1 MAGHYTLCSI
11 RSHVR
16 SATRRRRRPSGR
28 GVRDLEA
35 TLPGFTPVLRLP
47 GHRSVPD
54 IARGAIRLVKRRQLP
69 PFSRYLRSPVGQI
82 RREYRRLFRL
92 SLRRWLLYHQSEV
105 VYDHCTWMGLTALKN
120 PLDAW
125 IYQEILH
132 EVRPDV
138 VVEIGS
144 AAGGGTLYLA
154 HLLDILGSGL
164 VVSVD
169 LDRTDFAAE
178 HERIITV
185 TGHSSAPETLAS
197 VGAHCAGKRVV
208 VIHDADH
215 RKDQVLDDLL
225 SYSALVSVGSY
236 LIVEDG
242 IVDLFR
248 PHELLG
254 VAYDGPLAATQEFL
268 RRNPNFEVDRTRE
281 RYIMTYNPRG
291 FLRRI
296 G

>member
-1 MAGHYTLCSI
+1 MI
-11 RSHVR
+11 RRH
-16 SATRRRRRPSGR
+16 
-28 GVRDLEA
+28 
-35 TLPGFTPVLRLP
+35 
-47 GHRSVPD
+47 
-54 IARGAIRLVKRRQLP
+54 QLP
-69 PFSRYLRSPVGQI
+69 PFSRYLRSPVGPI

-105 VYDHCTWMGLTALKN
+105 VYERCSWMGLKALKN

-125 IYQEILH
+125 IYQEILY

-169 LDRTDFAAE
+169 LDRSTFEAE
-178 HERIITV
+178 HKRIATV

-197 VGAHCAGKRVV
+197 VRSYCAGKHVL

-215 RKDQVLDDLL
+215 RKDQVLEDLL
-225 SYSALVSVGSY
+225 SYSPFVSVGSY

-248 PHELLG
+248 PHEVLG
-254 VAYDGPLAATQEFL
+254 VAYDGPLAATEEFL
-268 RRNPNFEVDRTRE
+268 RRNPNFEVDRERE
-281 RYIMTYNPRG
+281 RYLMTYNPRG

-296 G
+296 R

>member
-1 MAGHYTLCSI
+1 
-11 RSHVR
+11 
-16 SATRRRRRPSGR
+16 
-28 GVRDLEA
+28 
-35 TLPGFTPVLRLP
+35 
-47 GHRSVPD
+47 
-54 IARGAIRLVKRRQLP
+54 
-69 PFSRYLRSPVGQI
+69 
-82 RREYRRLFRL
+82 
-92 SLRRWLLYHQSEV
+92 
-105 VYDHCTWMGLTALKN
+105 MGLTALKN

-132 EVRPDV
+132 EIRPDV
-138 VVEIGS
+138 VVEIGG

-169 LDRTDFAAE
+169 LDRTNFAAE
-178 HERIITV
+178 HERIVTV

-197 VGAHCAGKRVV
+197 VRAHCAGKRVV

-215 RKDQVLDDLL
+215 RKDQVLEDLL
-225 SYSALVSVGSY
+225 AYSPFVSVGSY

-248 PHELLG
+248 PHEVLG

-291 FLRRI
+291 FLRRV